1 MCLKI
6 LKKIRH
12 SYISKHNSKL
22 ENEII
27 LLMITDSKK
36 WHYLAVK
43 KLSTLFCKI
52 TSKHDGE
59 TDCLN
64 CLHSF
69 RTKTPLKYHEIV
81 CKNHYYCYKEMP
93 KREIILKYNHRGKSV
108 KIPFIIYTDIESLL
122 EKIGTC
128 HNNPEKSLTTKINT
142 HTASGYSL
150 FTHCSFDVSKIGII
164 IIETKIV

>member
-1 MCLKI
+1 MPYNTE
-6 LKKIRH
+6 KIRH
-12 SYISKHNSKL
+12 SYISKHNSKP

-27 LLMITDSKK
+27 LLMITNSKK

-59 TDCLN
+59 SDCLN

-69 RTKTPLKYHEIV
+69 RIKNPLKNHENV
-81 CKNHYYCYKEMP
+81 CKNHDYCYKEMP
-93 KREIILKYNHRGKSV
+93 KREIILKYNHGGKSV
-108 KIPFIIYTDIESLL
+108 KIPFIIYADKESLL
-122 EKIGTC
+122 EKIDTF